1 MNRHLFH
8 EIELIKQ
15 SLLRI
20 SAMAEE
26 AVKKSVFALTNHNLE
41 YALEVIKNDELID
54 HEEVILEENCLK
66 VLALHQPVA
75 MDLRYI
81 VSTLKINND
90 LERIGDLAVNIAK
103 LAVRQIERS
112 PAEIPAGI
120 TSMAKIVQDMLKSS
134 LDAMV
139 KMNTK
144 KARKV
149 CQADEEV
156 DILHK
161 DTFGY
166 VEKKIRRNPEQTG
179 DFLILIGISRYLE
192 RIADHATNIAEDVI
206 YMVEGEISRH
216 SNSIF

>member
-1 MNRHLFH
+1 
-8 EIELIKQ
+8 
-15 SLLRI
+15 
-20 SAMAEE
+20 MAEE
-26 AVKKSVFALTNHNLE
+26 AVKKSVFALTKHNLE

-54 HEEVILEENCLK
+54 HEEVVLEENCLK

-81 VSTLKINND
+81 VSALKINND

-103 LAVRQIERS
+103 QAVRQTERN
-112 PAEIPAGI
+112 AVEIPAGI
-120 TSMAKIVQDMLKSS
+120 TTMAKIVQDMLKSS
-134 LDAMV
+134 LDAMI

-144 KARKV
+144 KSRKV

-156 DILHK
+156 DNLHK
-161 DTFGY
+161 NTFGY
-166 VEKKIRRNPEQTG
+166 VEKKIRQNPERTG

-216 SNSIF
+216 STSIF